1 MQQQQNKTVIASS
14 RTSAPSPPRTSI
26 SCMSCSWPIYLSEY
40 MISQISCMPRL
51 NWMVSC
57 MIFTLV
63 SSIWRHCESPLELW
77 CALHHAME
85 VWALFDLNCTLC
97 STGCFFS
104 QPIVFFSHTKL
115 VPATSQ
121 PAVIFSHDKPAPATS
136 RKPATLASCFLHNN
150 KKT

>member
-1 MQQQQNKTVIASS
+1 
-14 RTSAPSPPRTSI
+14 
-26 SCMSCSWPIYLSEY
+26 MSCSWSIYLSEY

-85 VWALFDLNCTLC
+85 VWVLFDLNCTLC
-97 STGCFFS
+97 STGCFSS
-104 QPIVFFSHTKL
+104 QPTVFFSHTKL
-115 VPATSQ
+115 APATSQ
-121 PAVIFSHDKPAPATS
+121 PAVIFSHNKLAQAAASRIEFTPLVREEPKQNWKYTFHFYILKLLVHYLTS
-136 RKPATLASCFLHNN
+136 VNLVKST
-150 KKT
+150 T